1 MSWKG
6 LRYSGKNM
14 AEAKEKAR
22 RDNRE
27 LETMGAN
34 GRILIDTMKWDR
46 KAGRRGSMRYYSVD
60 HIGDLE

>member
-1 MSWKG
+1 MSKEG

-14 AEAKEKAR
+14 AEAKAQAR
-22 RDNRE
+22 KDNQE

-46 KAGRRGSMRYYSVD
+46 RAGRRGSMRYYSVD